1 MKPLVVYYSL
11 TGKMKL
17 VAQVI
22 AEALNATIV
31 EITETKPRKLG
42 PSLYAIGGFE
52 ATINRGT

>member
-11 TGKMKL
+11 TGKTQL

-22 AEALNATIV
+22 AEALNAPLL
-31 EITETKPRKLG
+31 EIKETKARKLG

>member
-22 AEALNATIV
+22 VEALNAKLL
-31 EITETKPRKLG
+31 EIKEPKLG
-42 PSLYAIGGFE
+42 E
-52 ATINRGT
+52 RT